1 MGLLLVH
8 AYDPSVGDYADTS
21 PADGGGKLM
30 AFASVERLIAF
41 RYLRAR
47 REEGFIS
54 VIAGFSLIGIA
65 LGVGTLI
72 VVMSVMNGFRI
83 EMLRQMS
90 AISGQLGIQGNRD
103 GLVATPDL
111 LARLRAIPGVVS
123 ATPSAEG
130 QVIAIAGDR
139 VRGVLLRGM
148 TPEDFRARTP
158 LAAAIEGPPGVRDR
172 YRALCRSDDSKP
184 TEWGTLKGFGDD
196 FTIVVG
202 RRFADLMGLKV
213 GDRLQLVSPVS
224 MATPLGVMPRSAS
237 ATVTA
242 VFCAGMYDYDA
253 NFVYAPMADAQRL
266 LNLGDKVST
275 IEVFLKEGTPLAEAR
290 RLATQVVG
298 LQGWVFDWYQANF
311 GFFAA
316 IQGQTN
322 VMFVVLTMIVLVA
335 AFNIVSSLVM
345 LVRTKTADIAI
356 LRTMGATRGAILR
369 LFLLDGLA
377 IGGIGVVVGA
387 ALGLAFAA
395 NIEAIRQWLQHTFG
409 LVLFD
414 ETLYLL
420 AEMPSHIEW
429 QEVVGIGVMALVF
442 ALAASLYPAAR
453 ASRLDPVEGLRRE

>member
-1 MGLLLVH
+1 
-8 AYDPSVGDYADTS
+8 
-21 PADGGGKLM
+21 M

-47 REEGFIS
+47 RDEGFIS

-72 VVMSVMNGFRI
+72 VVMAVMNGFQL
-83 EMLRQMS
+83 EMLRQMAS
-90 AISGQLGIQGNRD
+90 ISGQLGVQGNRD
-103 GLVATPDL
+103 GLMASPDL
-111 LARLRAIPGVVS
+111 MERLRAVPGVLT

-130 QVIAIAGDR
+130 QVIAVAGDK

-158 LAAAIEGPPGVRDR
+158 LAAAIDGPPGVRER
-172 YRALCRSDDSKP
+172 YRNLCRNENGQA
-184 TEWGTLKGFGDD
+184 TNWGTLKDFGDG
-196 FTIVVG
+196 FTVAVG
-202 RRFADLMGLKV
+202 KRFADLMGLKV
-213 GDRLQLVSPVS
+213 GDKLQLVSPVS
-224 MATPLGVMPRSAS
+224 IATPMGIMPRSAV
-237 ATVTA
+237 AEVTA
-242 VFCAGMYDYDA
+242 VFCAGMYDYDS
-253 NFVYAPMADAQRL
+253 NFIYAPMPEVQRL
-266 LNLGDKVST
+266 MAMGDKVTT
-275 IEVFLKEGTPLAEAR
+275 IEIFLKEGTPLADAR
-290 RLATQVVG
+290 RQVTQAVG
-298 LQGWVFDWYQANF
+298 LQGWVFDWFQANF

-322 VMFVVLTMIVLVA
+322 VLFIVLTMIVLVA

-345 LVRTKTADIAI
+345 LVRTKTGDIAI

-377 IGGIGVVVGA
+377 IGGIGAIVGVV
-387 ALGLAFAA
+387 LGLAFAL

-420 AEMPSHIEW
+420 AEMPSHITW
-429 QEVVGIGVMALVF
+429 QEVATIAGMALVF
-442 ALAASLYPAAR
+442 ALAASLYPAFR
-453 ASRLDPVEGLRRE
+453 AARLDPVEGLRRE

>member
-1 MGLLLVH
+1 
-8 AYDPSVGDYADTS
+8 
-21 PADGGGKLM
+21 M
-30 AFASVERLIAF
+30 AFAAVERLIAF

-54 VIAGFSLIGIA
+54 VIAGFSLVGIA

-90 AISGQLGIQGNRD
+90 NISGQLGVQGNRG
-103 GLVATPDL
+103 GLEVTPDL
-111 LARLRAIPGVVS
+111 LARIRAVPGVLS

-130 QVIAIAGDR
+130 QVMAVAGDKA
-139 VRGVLLRGM
+139 RGVLLRGM
-148 TPEDFRARTP
+148 TPDDFRARTP
-158 LAAAIEGPPGVRDR
+158 LAAAIDGPPDLRER
-172 YRALCRSDDSKP
+172 YRGLCRGEGDKP
-184 TEWGTLKGFGDD
+184 IDWGTLKGFGDD
-196 FTIVVG
+196 FTVAIG
-202 RRFADLMGLKV
+202 RRFADLMDLKV

-224 MATPLGVMPRSAS
+224 VATPLGVMPRSAS
-237 ATVTA
+237 ARISA
-242 VFCAGMYDYDA
+242 IFCAGMYDYDA
-253 NFVYAPMADAQRL
+253 NFVYAPMVDVQRM
-266 LNLGDKVST
+266 LNLGNKAST
-275 IEVFLKEGTPLAEAR
+275 IEIFIGDGASLDTAR
-290 RLATQVVG
+290 RQMTQAVG
-298 LQGWVFDWYQANF
+298 LQGWVFDWFQANA
-311 GFFAA
+311 GFFSA
-316 IQGQTN
+316 IQAQTN
-322 VMFVVLTMIVLVA
+322 VMFLVLTMIVLVA

-377 IGGIGVVVGA
+377 IGGVGIAIGVAG
-387 ALGLAFAA
+387 GLAFAL

-429 QEVVGIGVMALVF
+429 QEVVGIAGMALVF

-453 ASRLDPVEGLRRE
+453 ASRFDPVEGLRRE

>member
-1 MGLLLVH
+1 
-8 AYDPSVGDYADTS
+8 
-21 PADGGGKLM
+21 M

-54 VIAGFSLIGIA
+54 VIAGFSLVGIA

-90 AISGQLGIQGNRD
+90 AISGQLGVQGNRD
-103 GLVATPDL
+103 GLDATPDL
-111 LARLRAIPGVVS
+111 LARLRAVPGVVT

-158 LAAAIEGPPGVRDR
+158 LAAAIEGQPAVRDR
-172 YRALCRSDDSKP
+172 YRALCRSDDSRP
-184 TEWGTLKGFGDD
+184 VDWGSLKGFGDD

-224 MATPLGVMPRSAS
+224 IVTPLGVMPRAAS
-237 ATVTA
+237 ARVTA
-242 VFCAGMYDYDA
+242 IFCAGMYDYDA
-253 NFVYAPMADAQRL
+253 NFVYAPLADAQRL
-266 LNLGDKVST
+266 LNLGNKIST

-290 RLATQVVG
+290 RLVTQVVG
-298 LQGWVFDWYQANF
+298 LQGWVFDWYQTNF

-316 IQGQTN
+316 IQAQTN
-322 VMFVVLTMIVLVA
+322 VIFIVLTMIVLVA

-369 LFLLDGLA
+369 LFMLDGLA
-377 IGGIGVVVGA
+377 IGGIGVVVGS
-387 ALGLAFAA
+387 ALGLAFAT

-414 ETLYLL
+414 ESLYLL

-453 ASRLDPVEGLRRE
+453 AARLDPVEGLRRE

>member
-1 MGLLLVH
+1 V
-8 AYDPSVGDYADTS
+8 
-21 PADGGGKLM
+21 
-30 AFASVERLIAF
+30 AFAAVERLIAF

-54 VIAGFSLIGIA
+54 VIAGFSLVGIA

-72 VVMSVMNGFRI
+72 VVMAVMNGFQI

-90 AISGQLGIQGNRD
+90 AISGQLGVQGNRD
-103 GLVATPDL
+103 GLDATPDL
-111 LARLRAIPGVVS
+111 LARLRAIPGVVT

-130 QVIAIAGDR
+130 QVIAIAGNR

-158 LAAAIEGPPGVRDR
+158 LAAAIEGPPAVRDR
-172 YRALCRSDDSKP
+172 YRTLCRSDDSNP
-184 TEWGTLKGFGDD
+184 TDWGTLKGFGDD
-196 FTIVVG
+196 FSVVVG
-202 RRFADLMGLKV
+202 RRFADLMNLKV

-224 MATPLGVMPRSAS
+224 VATPLGVMPRSGS

-253 NFVYAPMADAQRL
+253 NFVYAPMVDAQRL
-266 LNLGDKVST
+266 LDLGNKVST
-275 IEVFLKEGTPLAEAR
+275 IEVFLKEGTSIAEAR
-290 RLATQVVG
+290 RQVTQAVG

-377 IGGIGVVVGA
+377 IGGIGVIAGTT
-387 ALGLAFAA
+387 LGLAFAD
-395 NIEAIRQWLQHTFG
+395 NIEPIRQWLQHTFG

-420 AEMPSHIEW
+420 AEMPSHIDW
-429 QEVVGIGVMALVF
+429 HEVAGIGIMALVF